1 MITTIERLIA
11 RHAATHPDKIA
22 IATPHEQLTYAAFNE
37 AINRRADAFTALDN
51 KAQLFESSQTP
62 DFLINYFA
70 LHRAGVVAVP
80 VSNSLGNDT
89 RKALQQ
95 QLEQT
100 CFPAN
105 SADVLYTTG
114 TTGQAKGVLI
124 SHEAIMANAE
134 NLMTAQGYT
143 ADTVFIICGPI
154 NHLGSLSKL
163 YPTFMQGATIYLL
176 EGLND
181 LNAFFN
187 AFDYPSDKFATFM
200 VPAHLRMLIHLARR
214 QLKQISHKLDFIETG
229 AAPMQVCD
237 MEELC
242 RLLPTTRL
250 YNTYAST
257 ETGIIATHNFN
268 EDQCWPGCVGR
279 AMKHASFS
287 ITPQGT
293 IACAGPTLMTEYVG
307 DAEATQKV
315 KHDGQ
320 LFTEDLGHI
329 DAQGRLFIDGRH
341 SEVINI
347 GGYKVAPTDVEAA
360 ALAHPGVS
368 DCICIATPHPI
379 TDTALKLLVVCKPGA
394 KLDKRALAQWLQTR
408 LETYQVPMQYEEV
421 TAIKRTFNGK
431 LDRKA
436 YRMKSFQE

>member
-1 MITTIERLIA
+1 
-11 RHAATHPDKIA
+11 
-22 IATPHEQLTYAAFNE
+22 
-37 AINRRADAFTALDN
+37 
-51 KAQLFESSQTP
+51 
-62 DFLINYFA
+62 
-70 LHRAGVVAVP
+70 
-80 VSNSLGNDT
+80 
-89 RKALQQ
+89 
-95 QLEQT
+95 
-100 CFPAN
+100 
-105 SADVLYTTG
+105 
-114 TTGQAKGVLI
+114 
-124 SHEAIMANAE
+124 
-134 NLMTAQGYT
+134 
-143 ADTVFIICGPI
+143 
-154 NHLGSLSKL
+154 
-163 YPTFMQGATIYLL
+163 
-176 EGLND
+176 
-181 LNAFFN
+181 
-187 AFDYPSDKFATFM
+187 
-200 VPAHLRMLIHLARR
+200 
-214 QLKQISHKLDFIETG
+214 
-229 AAPMQVCD
+229 
-237 MEELC
+237 
-242 RLLPTTRL
+242 
-250 YNTYAST
+250 
-257 ETGIIATHNFN
+257 
-268 EDQCWPGCVGR
+268 
-279 AMKHASFS
+279 MKHASFS

>member
-22 IATPHEQLTYAAFNE
+22 IATLHEQLTYAAFNE

-62 DFLINYFA
+62 GFLIDYFA
-70 LHRAGVVAVP
+70 MHRAGVVAVP

-100 CFPAN
+100 CFPTN

-187 AFDYPSDKFATFM
+187 AFHYPSDKFATFM
-200 VPAHLRMLIHLARR
+200 VPAHLRMLIHLARQ

-287 ITPQGT
+287 IMPQGT

-436 YRMKSFQE
+436 YCMKSFQE